1 MTKQNESVAMKTLRK
16 NLTMEFVQA
25 VTFGGKDIIDPN
37 QIEKDLEI
45 GKSRED
51 DNFYG
56 VGGKSWSRY
65 QFGTRSMSFKSLCD
79 KIEMANSKGY
89 ISPEEAKRL
98 LSKVPRQKS
107 DHLSVNFYPSTRG
120 EYVFDVTELFSTD
133 ISVTSQ
139 LLIKQV
145 QQLRNKISYGHQE
158 IDNLHYY
165 TTVMTNL
172 KEVNDLIQAI
182 SSKKEAEEA
191 RISKKFR
198 CKNYREIK
206 PEKLPIPNYCNN
218 WWVRS
223 EPKPL

>member
-1 MTKQNESVAMKTLRK
+1 M
-16 NLTMEFVQA
+16 
-25 VTFGGKDIIDPN
+25 
-37 QIEKDLEI
+37 
-45 GKSRED
+45 
-51 DNFYG
+51 
-56 VGGKSWSRY
+56 
-65 QFGTRSMSFKSLCD
+65 
-79 KIEMANSKGY
+79 
-89 ISPEEAKRL
+89 
-98 LSKVPRQKS
+98 
-107 DHLSVNFYPSTRG
+107 
-120 EYVFDVTELFSTD
+120 FDVSELFSTD

-206 PEKLPIPNYCNN
+206 PEKLPMPNYWND
-218 WWVRS
+218 WWVRP
-223 EPKPL
+223 EPKLL